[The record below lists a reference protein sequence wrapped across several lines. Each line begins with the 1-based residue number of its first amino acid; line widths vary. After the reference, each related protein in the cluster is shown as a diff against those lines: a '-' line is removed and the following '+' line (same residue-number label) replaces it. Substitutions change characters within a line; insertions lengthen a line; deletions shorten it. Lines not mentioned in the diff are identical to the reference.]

1 MLLEITEF
9 RRILLVFTTQ
19 FFIILFFLTLAF
31 ILLKRN
37 RNRSTLMLS
46 IFFLSVAI
54 GFILIT
60 FGLPIKINPMAYV
73 VYFTSVYIVF
83 FGQIFL
89 VLFSL
94 DLLRKNYI
102 IPIRAH
108 ILIAL
113 IYGIVSFIILSYPGG
128 ITYNIESN
136 WRPIYSWNF
145 LLILYLFN
153 SLSIITPELY
163 ISVKLFKQFSDSRL
177 KKKLKYFFSGTYM
190 YYGISY
196 GTILYNTWNNIIFQS
211 IWIFISFLILP
222 AGILIYYGIG
232 KNL

>member
-1 MLLEITEF
+1 MLEITEF
-9 RRILLVFTTQ
+9 RRILLIFTTQ
-19 FFIILFFLTLAF
+19 FFIIIFFLTLTF

-46 IFFLSVAI
+46 IFYLSVAI

-60 FGLPIKINPMAYV
+60 IGLPIKINPMANV
-73 VYFTSVYIVF
+73 IYFTSVYIVF

-94 DLLRKNYI
+94 DLLRKNYF
-102 IPIRAH
+102 IPIRTH
-108 ILIAL
+108 IIIILV
-113 IYGIVSFIILSYPGG
+113 YGIVSFIILCYPGG
-128 ITYNIESN
+128 ITYNLESN
-136 WRPIYSWNF
+136 WRPVYSWNF
-145 LLILYLFN
+145 LLILYLFI
-153 SLSIITPELY
+153 SLSIIAPELY
-163 ISVKLFKQFSDSRL
+163 ISVRLFRQFSDSRL
-177 KKKLKYFFSGTYM
+177 KKKLKYFFSGIYM